1 MNEYG
6 SQMYSYSLP
15 DYDSSAF
22 WEVIER
28 SETSLETLVK
38 WFRIACLYEDERGS
52 DRLLTVIVLRTQAN
66 NEAWARAILRTLAV
80 AEDVRVAL
88 VSDLCADLYECLL
101 RALRDQKK
109 HYWEEHFWHCLR
121 FERQHVYKA
130 FMMREGY
137 WHMPQVKQSTRVPR
151 RLLMRIDEPLETH
164 EQMLTTLDIE
174 DEQAQNALLAME
186 QQDMLLL
193 VEHLPP
199 KLKGVLLLLFWEG
212 LTEKEVA
219 QLLKITDRTVRN
231 RKREAFT
238 LLRQALVNEGVT
250 AHGTTA

>member
-6 SQMYSYSLP
+6 SQMSSDALA

-38 WFRIACLYEDERGS
+38 WFRIACLYEDECGS

-66 NEAWARAILRTLAV
+66 NEAWARAVLRTLVV
-80 AEDVRVAL
+80 AEDVRAAL

-101 RALRDQKK
+101 RALRDHKK

-130 FMMREGY
+130 FLMREGY
-137 WHMPQVKQSTRVPR
+137 WHVPQVKHSTRIPR
-151 RLLMRIDEPLETH
+151 RLLTRIDVPLETH
-164 EQMLTTLDIE
+164 EQTLSTLDIE

-186 QQDMLLL
+186 QLDLLLL
-193 VEHLPP
+193 VQHLPP

-212 LTEKEVA
+212 HTEKEVA

-231 RKREAFT
+231 RKREAFA
-238 LLRQALVNEGVT
+238 LLRQALINEGVS

>member
-1 MNEYG
+1 MNEHG
-6 SQMYSYSLP
+6 SLMFSYSLP

-22 WEVIER
+22 WDMIER

-38 WFRIACLYEDERGS
+38 WFRIACLYEDVRGS
-52 DRLLTVIVLRTQAN
+52 DRLMTVIVLRTQAN
-66 NEAWARAILRTLAV
+66 NQAWARGVLRTLAV
-80 AEDVRVAL
+80 AEDVRTAL

-101 RALRDQKK
+101 RALRDHQR
-109 HYWEEHFWHCLR
+109 HYWEEQFWHCLR

-137 WHMPQVKQSTRVPR
+137 WHVPQVKHSTRVPR
-151 RLLMRIDEPLETH
+151 RLLTRIDVPLETH
-164 EQMLTTLDIE
+164 EQRLSTLDVE

-186 QQDMLLL
+186 QLDLLLL
-193 VEHLPP
+193 VQQLPP
-199 KLKGVLLLLFWEG
+199 KLKGVLLLLFWEAR
-212 LTEKEVA
+212 TEKEVA

-231 RKREAFT
+231 RKREAFA
-238 LLRQALVNEGVT
+238 LLRQALANEGVS